1 LGYRGRCDR
10 GFEAR
15 EFAVGEKADQARGRI
30 KEAAGSLTGDE
41 DLKDEGKV
49 DRLSGELKEKVEHV
63 KDKVEVVIDKAKDAR
78 HKK

>member
-1 LGYRGRCDR
+1 
-10 GFEAR
+10 
-15 EFAVGEKADQARGRI
+15 VGEKADQARGRI

>member
-1 LGYRGRCDR
+1 M
-10 GFEAR
+10 
-15 EFAVGEKADQARGRI
+15 GEKADQARGRI